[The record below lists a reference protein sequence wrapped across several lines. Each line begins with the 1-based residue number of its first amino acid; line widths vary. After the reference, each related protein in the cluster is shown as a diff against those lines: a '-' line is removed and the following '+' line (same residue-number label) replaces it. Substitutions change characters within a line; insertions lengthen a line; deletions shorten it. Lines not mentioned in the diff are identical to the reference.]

1 MYRSFSNALSL
12 KKYEPATLGRETR
25 QTITR
30 QPREKVP
37 VEERG
42 AVTYGGPFAH
52 LLCANKKHFSR
63 NILLKTRKI
72 GPFPLAQTSL
82 ISRKTFES

>member
-42 AVTYGGPFAH
+42 AVTR
-52 LLCANKKHFSR
+52 LL
-63 NILLKTRKI
+63 TRHI
-72 GPFPLAQTSL
+72 FLDQPVATRQTD
-82 ISRKTFES
+82 